1 MMLATRRALQA
12 RSLQSMPST
21 SIMNEFVTWLNFETE
36 KQGWSLQQMAR
47 RVGVCRMDIMRIA
60 RGQAKPS
67 ADFCWRVA
75 LVLNVPPV
83 EVFRRAGFL
92 PPESEDIPVFQ
103 EVTHSGA
110 ASL

>member
-1 MMLATRRALQA
+1 
-12 RSLQSMPST
+12 
-21 SIMNEFVTWLNFETE
+21 
-36 KQGWSLQQMAR
+36 
-47 RVGVCRMDIMRIA
+47 
-60 RGQAKPS
+60 
-67 ADFCWRVA
+67 
-75 LVLNVPPV
+75 V